1 MSKSVEDI
9 ISNMILVSG
18 PSKGGKSKWAE
29 HLLKDHIH
37 VTYIA
42 TAPVIEEPDWI
53 ERIQAHKRRRP
64 PHWNIVES
72 PKNLAETINI
82 IKDSESI
89 LIDSLGFFVYNN
101 LDQNNNEWK
110 SSELNLIKVLKQLR
124 NYTVIVIEETGWSP
138 VPETYSGN
146 IFRDRLGSLAQS
158 LELISSCSW
167 LVVQG
172 RAINLHQIS
181 TKVP

>member
-1 MSKSVEDI
+1 MSKSVENI
-9 ISNMILVSG
+9 ISNIVLVSG

-29 HLLKDHIH
+29 YLVQDHSN

-42 TAPVIEEPDWI
+42 TAPFIDQPDWI
-53 ERIQAHKRRRP
+53 DRIQEHKRRRP
-64 PHWNIVES
+64 RNWNIIES
-72 PKNLAETINI
+72 PENLVDTISI
-82 IKDSESI
+82 INHSESI

-101 LDQNNNEWK
+101 LQQKNNEWRVT
-110 SSELNLIKVLKQLR
+110 ELNLLKALKKLP
-124 NYTVIVIEETGWSP
+124 NYIVIVIEETGWSP

-158 LELISSCSW
+158 LELISCCSW